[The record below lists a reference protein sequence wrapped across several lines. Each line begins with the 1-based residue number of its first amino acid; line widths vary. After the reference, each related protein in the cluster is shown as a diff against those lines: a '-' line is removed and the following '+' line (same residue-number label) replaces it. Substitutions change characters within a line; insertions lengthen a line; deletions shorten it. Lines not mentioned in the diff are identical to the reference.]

1 MKRLE
6 EKETYEGKEYLVWD
20 TRRDTFSRQKHDR
33 SEVLLAPKGV
43 APEGRFLVDP
53 ETGKVVWI
61 KDPTI
66 GGKIKKYDGKDT
78 TRFPAPKTRV
88 MTIII
93 EGVLSQKL
101 NWSLVL
107 IGALIAVTL
116 ELCGVS
122 SLAFAVGVYVPIQ
135 YSVPI
140 FIGGLIRWGVDAY
153 QARSALATMDAAGDD
168 AEARAR
174 AEIEAIRKSET
185 SPGVLL
191 ASGYIAGGS
200 LAGVVVAFLE
210 FAPDFK
216 KSINFEEDVA
226 GLGPFSQDFIALG
239 LFGLLII
246 FAILVG
252 MGKILKPREEEVSE
266 QP

>member
-1 MKRLE
+1 
-6 EKETYEGKEYLVWD
+6 
-20 TRRDTFSRQKHDR
+20 
-33 SEVLLAPKGV
+33 
-43 APEGRFLVDP
+43 
-53 ETGKVVWI
+53 
-61 KDPTI
+61 
-66 GGKIKKYDGKDT
+66 
-78 TRFPAPKTRV
+78 PKTRV

-93 EGVLSQKL
+93 DGVLTQKL

-107 IGALIAVTL
+107 IGALMAVTL

-135 YSVPI
+135 YSTPI
-140 FIGGLIRWGVDAY
+140 FLGGIIRWAIDAW
-153 QARSALATMDAAGDD
+153 QARSSAASIEAAGAD

-210 FAPDFK
+210 FAPQFQK
-216 KSINFEEDVA
+216 KID
-226 GLGPFSQDFIALG
+226 LGPAVADLGVANDVIALV
-239 LFGLLII
+239 LF
-246 FAILVG
+246 
-252 MGKILKPREEEVSE
+252 
-266 QP
+266 